1 MVIKKR
7 LRAEAQPL
15 GELAR
20 AAHLGQPQRD
30 GPAAQH
36 RLREGAAADGV
47 LDGDRLDIYALYPR
61 VFEEGFEFARE
72 ALRRGTELLFG
83 LEYHLYRRDV
93 VVSAAQVEAKR
104 RLEGRERHLVDAQRA
119 KQLVLLQFCDEFFF
133 ADDAADLRPAE
144 QLVAREGDEVA
155 AGFERLR
162 DGRVVL
168 ARKARR
174 REVYQHAAAQVLHE
188 D

>member
-1 MVIKKR
+1 MKLLIVDDQT
-7 LRAEAQPL
+7 A
-15 GELAR
+15 
-20 AAHLGQPQRD
+20 
-30 GPAAQH
+30 
-36 RLREGAAADGV
+36 V
-47 LDGDRLDIYALYPR
+47 S
-61 VFEEGFEFARE
+61 E

-119 KQLVLLQFCDEFFF
+119 KQLVLLEFCDELFF

-155 AGFERLR
+155 AGLERLR

-174 REVYQHAAAQVLHE
+174 REVYQHSAAEVLHE
-188 D
+188 DEAAAVRERRQLLARDGGVEARDAVVRGVNL